1 MEIYIIK
8 ILFKVIIVES
18 LLINGVIIMD
28 EF

>member
-8 ILFKVIIVES
+8 ILFKVIIVEC
-18 LLINGVIIMD
+18 LLINDVIIMD